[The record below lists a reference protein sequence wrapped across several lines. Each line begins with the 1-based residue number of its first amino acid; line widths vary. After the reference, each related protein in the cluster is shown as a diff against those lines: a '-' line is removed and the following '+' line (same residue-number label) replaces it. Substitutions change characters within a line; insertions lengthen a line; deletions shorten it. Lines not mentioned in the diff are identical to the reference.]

1 MLMILFS
8 TRRLSPLSL
17 VITTLL
23 VLLLLVE
30 RKKNGFRGGRNIW
43 LPYLDLCGTFTKC
56 CIQHNCVFMLI
67 NLHECAHKCVGMS

>member
-23 VLLLLVE
+23 VLLLLVG
-30 RKKNGFRGGRNIW
+30 RKKMVLDEEEIFGYHIYTCVVPSQNVVFNIIV
-43 LPYLDLCGTFTKC
+43 YLC
-56 CIQHNCVFMLI
+56 
-67 NLHECAHKCVGMS
+67 